1 MDLKIKQIPEYYE
14 RASTIKRK
22 KIMNENFR
30 IYVHKCHKVISLHQ
44 GLHKDKLTA
53 VANFDRKKLTFR
65 VFVFR
70 HFSPTKT

>member
-1 MDLKIKQIPEYYE
+1 
-14 RASTIKRK
+14 
-22 KIMNENFR
+22 MNENFM
-30 IYVHKCHKVISLHQ
+30 IYVHKCYKVISLHQ

-65 VFVFR
+65 AFVFR